1 MIRFLLGA
9 LCLLTCASGCIS
21 EQQGSEKDAPSW
33 RIGVTKPRDVVAVW
47 GNPDFVQGESWVWWD
62 VNAIGGKVRASYMM
76 LGLTISNSQRFF
88 SGYRLTFSSGGTLS
102 SIEGY
107 ETIPGGGKW
116 SVIPW

>member
-1 MIRFLLGA
+1 MIRLACLA
-9 LCLLTCASGCIS
+9 LCLLVGASGCIS
-21 EQQGSEKDAPSW
+21 EQQGSEKETPSW
-33 RIGVTKPRDVVAVW
+33 RVGVTKPRDVVAIW

-62 VNAIGGKVRASYMM
+62 VNAIGGKFRASYMM
-76 LGLTISNSQRFF
+76 LGFTFSNSQRSF
-88 SGYRLTFSSGGTLS
+88 SGYRLTFSPDGTLS